1 MSEQPL
7 SGKTAIVTG
16 ASSGLGETF
25 ARALAAAGA
34 QVVLAA
40 RRVERLELLAS
51 DLAAGGAVAL
61 PLPCDVTDADAVASM
76 VEQARQRFGR
86 IDVLVNNAGV
96 AADGGF
102 APEKV
107 PPAVF
112 EQTIRVNVVGL
123 WYCCQQ
129 VAHRMLEDGGGSI
142 VNVASVAGMA
152 GLRDF
157 PPAYQASKG
166 AVIALTRSLACS
178 WADRGVRVNAL
189 APGWFPSE
197 MTERGLRDSGLQGLG
212 GRQCAH
218 ASNWRACRARGR
230 AAVPGIRRVELRH
243 RTDARR
249 RWRRERQRRP
259 RPARD
264 RPPVL
269 SGPRAR
275 RSREACRK
283 EERGRR
289 KEEGGK
295 RTPPS
300 STSNFLLLTS

>member
-40 RRVERLELLAS
+40 RRVERLELLAA

-96 AADGGF
+96 ATDGGF

-142 VNVASVAGMA
+142 VNVASIAGMA
-152 GLRDF
+152 GVRDF

-197 MTERGLRDSGLQGLG
+197 MTERAFAIPGYKDWAANSAPMRRIGAPAELVGALLFLASDASSFVTGQTLAVDGGASASGGPGPPATVRQFLADRVPGGLG
-212 GRQCAH
+212 KPIG
-218 ASNWRACRARGR
+218 STKY
-230 AAVPGIRRVELRH
+230 E
-243 RTDARR
+243 
-249 RWRRERQRRP
+249 
-259 RPARD
+259 
-264 RPPVL
+264 
-269 SGPRAR
+269 S
-275 RSREACRK
+275 
-283 EERGRR
+283 
-289 KEEGGK
+289 K
-295 RTPPS
+295 RTGRKGGS
-300 STSNFLLLTS
+300 RK